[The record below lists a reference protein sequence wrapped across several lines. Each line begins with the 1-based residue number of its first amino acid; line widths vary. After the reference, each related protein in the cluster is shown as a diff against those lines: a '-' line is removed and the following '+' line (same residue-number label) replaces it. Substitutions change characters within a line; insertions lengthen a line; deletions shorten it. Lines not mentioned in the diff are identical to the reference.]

1 MRLVWMY
8 QKWSIGAVA
17 LKLLFVDDEVF
28 NHEFIRVALQQ
39 DGYDITC
46 VSSGQAALDWLY
58 QQLPDLLVV
67 DMVMPG
73 LSGLDLCRLLRHNPE
88 TASLPILVLSG
99 MDNSAEV
106 AQAFAAGADAFLS
119 KPIQVDQL
127 RWKITQM
134 LSGSSAL

>member
-1 MRLVWMY
+1 M
-8 QKWSIGAVA
+8 A

-39 DGYDITC
+39 DGYDIAC

-58 QQLPDLLVV
+58 QQLPDLLIV

>member
-1 MRLVWMY
+1 M
-8 QKWSIGAVA
+8 A

-28 NHEFIRVALQQ
+28 NHEFVKVALQQ
-39 DGYDITC
+39 DGYDMTC

-58 QQLPDLLVV
+58 QQLPDLIIV

-88 TASLPILVLSG
+88 TAKLPILVLSG
-99 MDNSAEV
+99 MDSTKEV

-119 KPIQVDQL
+119 KPIDVDQL

-134 LSGSSAL
+134 LSVSPSL

>member
-1 MRLVWMY
+1 MPLVWVY
-8 QKWSIGAVA
+8 QKWSTGAVA

-39 DGYDITC
+39 DGYDIAC

-58 QQLPDLLVV
+58 QQLPDLLIV

-73 LSGLDLCRLLRHNPE
+73 LSGLDLCRLLRHNPD

>member
-1 MRLVWMY
+1 
-8 QKWSIGAVA
+8 VA

-39 DGYDITC
+39 DGYDIAC

>member
-1 MRLVWMY
+1 M
-8 QKWSIGAVA
+8 A

-28 NHEFIRVALQQ
+28 NHEFIRVALLQ
-39 DGYDITC
+39 DGYDIAC

>member
-1 MRLVWMY
+1 M
-8 QKWSIGAVA
+8 A

-39 DGYDITC
+39 DGYDIAC

>member
-1 MRLVWMY
+1 MPLVWMY
-8 QKWSIGAVA
+8 QKWSTGAVA

-39 DGYDITC
+39 DGYDIAC

-58 QQLPDLLVV
+58 QQLPDLLIV

-106 AQAFAAGADAFLS
+106 AQAFAAGADEFLS

-134 LSGSSAL
+134 LSGSSVL

>member
-1 MRLVWMY
+1 M
-8 QKWSIGAVA
+8 A

-39 DGYDITC
+39 DGYDIAC

-58 QQLPDLLVV
+58 QQLPDLLIV

-73 LSGLDLCRLLRHNPE
+73 LSGLDLCRLLRHNPD

>member
-1 MRLVWMY
+1 M
-8 QKWSIGAVA
+8 A

-39 DGYDITC
+39 DGYDIVC

-58 QQLPDLLVV
+58 QQFPDLVIV

-88 TASLPILVLSG
+88 TAKLPILVLSG
-99 MDNSAEV
+99 MDSTKEV
-106 AQAFAAGADAFLS
+106 AEAFAAGADAFLS
-119 KPIQVDQL
+119 KPIDVDQL

-134 LSGSSAL
+134 LSVSPSL

>member
-1 MRLVWMY
+1 M
-8 QKWSIGAVA
+8 A